1 MSKGKKKKY
10 DDSEWSC
17 SLQRL
22 DDSSYEICDVKKPPM
37 FECMVDSGASTSALP
52 PYLGRRHYRLDPLS
66 EEGSRKWYRAANGSP
81 VQVHGTRSL
90 NVRTIDGLNFEVDF
104 IVMDVRRPLLSVH
117 QIVQAGGEVH
127 FTPSGAWIKKGDRII
142 NMDVKGNVYTI
153 PLELL
158 PPHGQQC
165 FRVRH
170 LAALRV

>member
-1 MSKGKKKKY
+1 MV
-10 DDSEWSC
+10 SC
-17 SLQRL
+17 S
-22 DDSSYEICDVKKPPM
+22 
-37 FECMVDSGASTSALP
+37 
-52 PYLGRRHYRLDPLS
+52 H
-66 EEGSRKWYRAANGSP
+66 GSP

-127 FTPSGAWIKKGDRII
+127 FTPSGAWIKKGDRTI

-158 PPHGQQC
+158 PPNKQQC
-165 FRVRH
+165 FRMRH
-170 LAALRV
+170 LAASRV